1 MISPYVFGA
10 VIIYCT
16 TLNFYCFSLS
26 QFFIISFTKMVY
38 LFVLQKPLEPKS
50 HVPPGYGGYIPA
62 LVPNNLYG
70 SSYGELSKKCLNSAT
85 LT

>member
-1 MISPYVFGA
+1 
-10 VIIYCT
+10 
-16 TLNFYCFSLS
+16 
-26 QFFIISFTKMVY
+26 MVY